1 MKLVAD
7 ANILFSLAR
16 PDSVASQLLKNYKIK
31 LYSPKYVLSELAEHK
46 EDISKKTGQPYD
58 KIIERLEDYVIYAE
72 SEEYEEMMIQ
82 AGRVLKD
89 AEDAPYLALALK
101 LRVPIWSND
110 RHLKEQEKIPVFS
123 TKELVELLTSV

>member
-16 PDSVASQLLKNYKIK
+16 PDSVASKLVSNYKIK
-31 LYSPKYVLSELAEHK
+31 LCSPKYVLSELAEHK
-46 EDISKKTGQPYD
+46 EEISKKTGQPYN
-58 KIIERLEDYVIYAE
+58 KIIDRLKDIIAYSE
-72 SEEYEEMMIQ
+72 SEEYEALLVQ
-82 AGRVLKD
+82 AGRFLKD
-89 AEDAPYLALALK
+89 DEDTPYLALAIK
-101 LRVPIWSND
+101 LQVPIWSND

>member
-16 PDSVASQLLKNYKIK
+16 PDSVASELVSRYRIK
-31 LYSPKYVLSELAEHK
+31 LYSPKYVLSELSNHMDE
-46 EDISKKTGQPYD
+46 ITKKTGQPYNQ
-58 KIIERLEDYVIYAE
+58 IIERLKGFIEYSE
-72 SEEYEEMMIQ
+72 PEEYETLLVQ
-82 AGRVLKD
+82 AGRFLKD
-89 AEDAPYLALALK
+89 EADTPYLALAIK
-101 LRVPIWSND
+101 LQVPIWSND

>member
-16 PDSVASQLLKNYKIK
+16 PDSVASRLVTDYRIK
-31 LYSPKYVLSELAEHK
+31 LYSPRYVLSEIAEHK
-46 EDISKKTGQPYD
+46 EEVSKKTGQPYD
-58 KIIERLEDYVIYAE
+58 KIIERLKDLVDYAE
-72 SEEYEEMMIQ
+72 SEEYKALMSQ

-123 TKELVELLTSV
+123 TKELVELLTTV

>member
-1 MKLVAD
+1 MKLIAD

-16 PDSVASQLLKNYKIK
+16 PDSVASRLVTDYRIK
-31 LYSPKYVLSELAEHK
+31 LYSPEYVLSEIAEHK
-46 EDISKKTGQPYD
+46 EEVSKKTGQPYD
-58 KIIERLEDYVIYAE
+58 RIIERLKDLVDYTE
-72 SEEYEEMMIQ
+72 SEEYEALMSH
-82 AGRVLKD
+82 ACRVLKD

-123 TKELVELLTSV
+123 TKELVELLTTV